1 MNKITQVL
9 SIASFLGVIILL
21 GINFS
26 TQKNQTLTDNKQILV
41 DSLDVEGLNTNLSIS
56 VIDIDS
62 LKKNYSYYLDRMN
75 EIQADQ
81 KKLINKQKQYQNTLA
96 SKEQALQ
103 QQVRTNMFKTQA
115 AFDAATQK
123 LQSEGMKMQE
133 DLANSEKA
141 IYEKDALYQK
151 ELVDEVTKVVNSYA
165 EKNGID
171 YVVLSGSTSNVLYI
185 NQSFDI
191 TTSIVSILNDNY
203 NVTNKVGK

>member
-21 GINFS
+21 GMNFS
-26 TQKNQTLTDNKQILV
+26 TQKNQSLTDNKQILV
-41 DSLDVEGLNTNLSIS
+41 DSLDVEDLNTNLSIS

-75 EIQADQ
+75 EIQSDQ
-81 KKLINKQKQYQNTLA
+81 KKLINKQKKYQNTLA